1 MVNSVGDTADHGAS
15 ISVQAL
21 PVLDL
26 DWVIRAIGDDP
37 RDYAELVEIFMAEL
51 PKMLVAL
58 QRSAAGANPD
68 ALLSVI
74 HEACN
79 SLGVIGALR
88 GAAQTHALERRWRQ
102 GEPVAAEEASELV
115 RLALMDAGEA
125 LTHWMASRPLS
136 PAP

>member
-1 MVNSVGDTADHGAS
+1 MVNSVGDTADHDAS
-15 ISVQAL
+15 SSVQGL
-21 PVLDL
+21 PVLDA
-26 DWVIRAIGDDP
+26 DWVIRALGHDP

-51 PKMLVAL
+51 PKTLAAL
-58 QRSAAGANPD
+58 QLNAAGANPD
-68 ALLSVI
+68 ALLSLI

-79 SLGVIGALR
+79 SLGVIGARR

-102 GEPVAAEEASELV
+102 GEPVAAEEASEIV
-115 RLALMDAGEA
+115 RSALLEAGEA